1 MRERKDNMPRLVL
14 TLAIAQFVAP
24 FFPRLTGLGGEI
36 GARTTETGL
45 PAPETPAGYAFGIWF
60 PIFVL
65 GLVYAVRYWR
75 DPANESYRRI
85 ALYAGAMFACG
96 TLWMLWTQ
104 VMGSGLMQLPLIF
117 GMFVSTLLGWRHVEP
132 GGDKT
137 LPVLFGLQAGW
148 LSAAVCLNTTS
159 WLRNLAGATP
169 FGLTPEI
176 YALATLLPAAAIA
189 LAMILRGRA
198 NIWYVIAVIWALAG
212 IAVANI
218 NDERFVL
225 IAALVLIA
233 PVLLAFSART
243 KRVPAAR

>member
-1 MRERKDNMPRLVL
+1 MPRLVL
-14 TLAIAQFVAP
+14 ALAIAQFVAP

-36 GARTTETGL
+36 GARTTEAGL

-75 DPANESYRRI
+75 DPANESYRRV
-85 ALYAGAMFACG
+85 APYAAAMFAFG
-96 TLWMLWTQ
+96 TVWMLWTQ
-104 VMGSGLMQLPLIF
+104 IMGSGFMQLPLIF
-117 GMFVSTLLGWRHVEP
+117 GMFVSTLLGWRHVDAH
-132 GGDKT
+132 GDKT

-159 WLRNLAGATP
+159 WLRNFVGATP
-169 FGLTPEI
+169 FGLSPEI

-189 LAMILRGRA
+189 LVVIFGGRA
-198 NIWYVIAVIWALAG
+198 NIWYVVAMVWALVG

-218 NDERFVL
+218 NGENFVL

-233 PVLLAFSART
+233 PLVAAFSART

>member
-1 MRERKDNMPRLVL
+1 MPRLVL
-14 TLAIAQFVAP
+14 VLAIAQFLAP

-75 DPANESYRRI
+75 DPANVAYRRV
-85 ALYAGAMFACG
+85 APYAGAMFAFG
-96 TLWMLWTQ
+96 TVWMLWTQ

-117 GMFVSTLLGWRHVEP
+117 GMFAATLLGWRHVDAH
-132 GGDKT
+132 GDKT

-159 WLRNLAGATP
+159 WLRNFVGATP
-169 FGLTPEI
+169 FGLSPEI

-189 LAMILRGRA
+189 LAAIFSGRA
-198 NIWYVIAVIWALAG
+198 NIWYVVAMVWALAG

-218 NDERFVL
+218 DGDRFVL

-233 PVLLAFSART
+233 PVLAAFNVRT
-243 KRVPAAR
+243 RRVPAAH

>member
-1 MRERKDNMPRLVL
+1 MRERNNNMPRLVL
-14 TLAIAQFVAP
+14 ALAIAQFIAP
-24 FFPRLTGLGGEI
+24 FFPRLTGIGGEI
-36 GARTTETGL
+36 GARTTEAGL

-75 DPANESYRRI
+75 DPANDAYRRV
-85 ALYAGAMFACG
+85 APYAAAMFAFG
-96 TLWMLWTQ
+96 TVWMLWTQ
-104 VMGSGLMQLPLIF
+104 LMGSGLMQLPLIF
-117 GMFVSTLLGWRHVEP
+117 GMFASTLLGWRHVDAH
-132 GGDKT
+132 GDKT

-159 WLRNLAGATP
+159 WLRNFVGATP
-169 FGLTPEI
+169 FGLSPEI

-189 LAMILRGRA
+189 LAAIFGGRA
-198 NIWYVIAVIWALAG
+198 NIWYVVAMVWALIG

-218 NDERFVL
+218 NGERFVL

-233 PVLLAFSART
+233 PLVAAFSART